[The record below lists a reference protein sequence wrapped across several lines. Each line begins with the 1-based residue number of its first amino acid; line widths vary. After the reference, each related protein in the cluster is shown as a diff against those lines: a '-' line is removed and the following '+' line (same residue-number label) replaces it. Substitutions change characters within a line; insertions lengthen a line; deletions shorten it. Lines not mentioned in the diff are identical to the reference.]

1 MKKIYL
7 ENDDATN
14 NIGKLISEDILN
26 ITKDNIEIH
35 LEGDLGAGKTF
46 LTRSIISHAG
56 WSGLVKSPT
65 YTLCEEYELNKLL
78 FLHID
83 LYRSDESEDLD
94 IFNLNRETHLKKIII
109 IEWSDKLKENRAFDL
124 KIKFE
129 HINNQREIE
138 IIDKNNFVFY
148 YKRRV
153 TNKLNDS
160 TYIIPLYSKWKRV
173 E

>member
-26 ITKDNIEIH
+26 ISKDNVEIH

-138 IIDKNNFVFY
+138 IIDKSNLFLALI
-148 YKRRV
+148 K
-153 TNKLNDS
+153 S
-160 TYIIPLYSKWKRV
+160 
-173 E
+173 

>member
-14 NIGKLISEDILN
+14 NIGKLILEDILN

-138 IIDKNNFVFY
+138 IIDKSNLFLALI
-148 YKRRV
+148 K
-153 TNKLNDS
+153 S
-160 TYIIPLYSKWKRV
+160 
-173 E
+173 

>member
-7 ENDDATN
+7 KNDDATN
-14 NIGKLISEDILN
+14 NIGKLILEDILN
-26 ITKDNIEIH
+26 ISKDNIEIH
-35 LEGDLGAGKTF
+35 LEGNLGAGKTF
-46 LTRSIISHAG
+46 LTRSIITHAG

-94 IFNLNRETHLKKIII
+94 IFNLNRETKLKKIII
-109 IEWSDKLKENRAFDL
+109 IEWSDKLKENRSFDL

-138 IIDKNNFVFY
+138 IIDNSNLFLTLK
-148 YKRRV
+148 
-153 TNKLNDS
+153 KL
-160 TYIIPLYSKWKRV
+160 
-173 E
+173 

>member
-1 MKKIYL
+1 MNKIYL
-7 ENDDATN
+7 KNDDATN
-14 NIGKLISEDILN
+14 NIGKLILEDILN
-26 ITKDNIEIH
+26 ISKDNIEIH
-35 LEGDLGAGKTF
+35 LEGNLGAGKTF
-46 LTRSIISHAG
+46 LTRSIITHAG

-109 IEWSDKLKENRAFDL
+109 IEWSDKLKENRSFDL

-138 IIDKNNFVFY
+138 IIDKNNLFLTLT
-148 YKRRV
+148 K
-153 TNKLNDS
+153 S
-160 TYIIPLYSKWKRV
+160 
-173 E
+173 